1 VYCVP
6 WSLSWVSSLGRDCNL
21 SVQENFNG
29 LPVGTYQ
36 PFANIHPP
44 PIPAAPPTYESV
56 SA

>member
-1 VYCVP
+1 M
-6 WSLSWVSSLGRDCNL
+6 SHGRSQVSSLVHDSNL

-36 PFANIHPP
+36 PFTNIHPP
-44 PIPAAPPTYESV
+44 PVPAAPPTYESV